1 MPADGD
7 FGRAPQS
14 AAATPRLISVVVPVY
29 NEAAGLKAFHADLAK
44 ALNGIGIPAEIWFA
58 NDGSLDDTARQIREI
73 AAGDPRVGAV
83 ELSRN
88 FGHQMALTAALDH
101 ARGDV
106 VICMDGDGQHPPA
119 LIADMLARHAAGF
132 DLVLTRRRGQPGWLK
147 QKMSAAFYQVMNTL
161 SRTKIV
167 PGAADFRLM
176 TRPVVDALRQ
186 TREYHRFLR
195 GLVQWVGFRWTVIEF
210 DPPARLAGESKFTFA
225 KMLRFAGDAVFSFS
239 LVPLRLSV
247 FLGLFLVLLA
257 AAELS
262 WTFYMIFS
270 GRAGELVPGWTTL
283 IFSILGIGGVQ
294 LITMGIIGQY
304 VGMIFEQVKNRPLY
318 VLRGKPIVPRVD
330 VPHPETTHVDA

>member
-1 MPADGD
+1 MSADGD
-7 FGRAPQS
+7 LGQVPQS
-14 AAATPRLISVVVPVY
+14 GGAVPRLISVVVPVY
-29 NEAAGLKAFHADLAK
+29 NEAEGLRAFHKELA
-44 ALNGIGIPAEIWFA
+44 AVLDRIAIPAEIWFA
-58 NDGSLDDTARQIREI
+58 NDGSTDATARQIREI
-73 AAGDPRVGAV
+73 ASRDPRVGAI

-88 FGHQMALTAALDH
+88 FGHQMALTAALDQ

-106 VICMDGDGQHPPA
+106 IICMDGDGQHPPA
-119 LIADMLARHAAGF
+119 LIPALLQRHADGY
-132 DLVLTRRRGQPGWLK
+132 DLVLTRRRGQQGWFK
-147 QKMSAAFYQVMNTL
+147 RKTSEAFYRVMNTL

-176 TRPVVDALRQ
+176 TRQVVDALRQ

-195 GLVQWVGFRWTVIEF
+195 GLVQWVGFYWTIVEF
-210 DPPARLAGESKFTFA
+210 DPPPRLAGTSKFTLA

-239 LVPLRLSV
+239 LVPLRLSI
-247 FLGLFLVLLA
+247 FLGAFLVLLA

-262 WTFYMIFS
+262 WTFYLIFS
-270 GRAGELVPGWTTL
+270 GRVHELVPGWTSL
-283 IFSILGIGGVQ
+283 IFSVLGIGGVQ

-330 VPHPETTHVDA
+330 APHPESTHVDA